1 MLIVNQVIP
10 HALKRKT
17 DYIFILFATQISIQV
32 VLLFFS
38 KIRTEK
44 RTYTIQ
50 HLIKCL
56 SEGRSNLET

>member
-32 VLLFFS
+32 VLLFVQRKGPIYAAFN
-38 KIRTEK
+38 KVFIGR
-44 RTYTIQ
+44 Q
-50 HLIKCL
+50 IK
-56 SEGRSNLET
+56 S